1 MQLLNIGVFER
12 ITSQRMVTIAEV
24 INTLYGINPNKKLK
38 ELPDDVAEEASD
50 IRKAITRNIRS
61 LNISLLTV
69 NDEVDADL
77 VFAAAHDF
85 MRQGITPEIILK
97 RGREALLTFLYRN
110 DWEKYMFA
118 FGGRSLVET
127 MSSVRKTGRGQHR
140 KTDEENGTLKMMG
153 ALIKLLAAKHP
164 TGKYGSVEK
173 PTISEIYKD
182 VLSLLEKENVST
194 KGLRRSTFASKSKSS
209 LASFYDDE

>member
-1 MQLLNIGVFER
+1 MKLLNIDVFER
-12 ITSQRMVTIAEV
+12 IASQRIVTIAEV
-24 INTLYGINPNKKLK
+24 INTLYGINPNTKLK
-38 ELPDDVAEEASD
+38 ELPDDIAEETSD

-61 LNISLLTV
+61 LDVRLHTV

-85 MRQGITPEIILK
+85 MREGITPEVILQ
-97 RGREALLTFLYRN
+97 RGREALLSFLYRN
-110 DWEKYMFA
+110 DWEQCMFA
-118 FGGRSLVET
+118 FGGRSLVDT

-153 ALIKLLAAKHP
+153 ALIKLLASKHP

-182 VLSLLEKENVST
+182 VVSLLEKEGVSI
-194 KGLRRSTFASKSKSS
+194 KGLGRSTFASKSKAS
-209 LASFYDDE
+209 LNSFYDDE

>member
-85 MRQGITPEIILK
+85 MRQGTTPEIILK

-194 KGLRRSTFASKSKSS
+194 KGLGRSTFASKSKSS